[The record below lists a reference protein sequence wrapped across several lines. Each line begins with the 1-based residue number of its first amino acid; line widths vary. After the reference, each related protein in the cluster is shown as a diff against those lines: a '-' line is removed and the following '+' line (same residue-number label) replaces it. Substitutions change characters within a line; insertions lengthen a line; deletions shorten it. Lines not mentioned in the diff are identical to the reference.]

1 MRRFLPMRALLLCLI
16 PWPLLAQRV
25 KLEVATSEPGPN
37 GARRPI
43 LRTPG
48 ILRDQRWLES
58 LQSSFPLRL
67 QYRVEIWR
75 VRTDWF
81 DALERSFEWEVVV
94 QYYPLTDEYAKAEAW
109 GGALRRQGRFS
120 TLQELELDLERGN
133 QIGIAPAGIGE
144 YYFTATLRIRTL
156 SDEEMEDLER
166 FLQGNPTP
174 EERERGSVL
183 SRAARRMLLR
193 FGGLPFEEL
202 EARSARFVVGPGN

>member
-1 MRRFLPMRALLLCLI
+1 MGRRLRAFVLTALLL
-16 PWPLLAQRV
+16 PAPLAAQRV
-25 KLEVATSEPGPN
+25 KLEVTASEPGAN

-67 QYRVEIWR
+67 QFRVEIWR

-94 QYYPLTDEYAKAEAW
+94 RYEPLTDEYAKTEAW
-109 GGALRRQGRFS
+109 GGALRRQNRFS
-120 TLQELELDLERGN
+120 TLQDLELDLERGN

-144 YYFTATLRIRTL
+144 YYFTSTLRIRTL
-156 SDEEMEDLER
+156 TDEEMEDLER

-174 EERERGSVL
+174 EEREQGGVL
-183 SRAARRMLLR
+183 SRAARRLLLR

-202 EARSARFVVGPGN
+202 EARSVRFIVGPGN

>member
-1 MRRFLPMRALLLCLI
+1 MRRVLRTLLLVFTLL
-16 PWPLLAQRV
+16 PAPLLAQRV
-25 KLEVATSEPGPN
+25 KLEVAASEPGPN

-67 QYRVEIWR
+67 QFQVEIWR

-94 QYYPLTDEYAKAEAW
+94 QYYPLTDEYAKSEAW
-109 GGALRRQGRFS
+109 GGALRRQSRFS

-133 QIGIAPAGIGE
+133 QIGIAPAVIGE

-166 FLQGNPTP
+166 FLQGNPTQ

>member
-1 MRRFLPMRALLLCLI
+1 MRRFLRGLFLAALLV
-16 PWPLLAQRV
+16 PAPAMAQRV
-25 KLEVATSEPGPN
+25 KLEVAASEPGPN

-58 LQSSFPLRL
+58 LQSSVPLRL
-67 QYRVEIWR
+67 QFRVEIWR

-94 QYYPLTDEYAKAEAW
+94 RYEPLTDEYAKTEAW
-109 GGALRRQGRFS
+109 GGALRRQNRFS

-166 FLQGNPTP
+166 FLQGNPSP
-174 EERERGSVL
+174 EEQERGSVL
-183 SRAARRMLLR
+183 SRAARRLLLR

-202 EARSARFVVGPGN
+202 EARSTRFVVGPGN

>member
-1 MRRFLPMRALLLCLI
+1 MGRLVRAFVLTALLL
-16 PWPLLAQRV
+16 PAPLAAQRV
-25 KLEVATSEPGPN
+25 RLEVSVSDPAAN
-37 GARRPI
+37 GVRRPI
-43 LRTPG
+43 VRTPG

-67 QYRVEIWR
+67 QFRVEIWR

-94 QYYPLTDEYAKAEAW
+94 LYEPLTDEYAKTEAW
-109 GGALRRQGRFS
+109 GGALRRQSRFS

-133 QIGIAPAGIGE
+133 QIGIAPAGVGE
-144 YYFTATLRIRTL
+144 YYFTSTLRIRTL
-156 SDEEMEDLER
+156 SDEEMEDIER
-166 FLQGNPTP
+166 FLQGNPSS

-183 SRAARRMLLR
+183 SRAARRLLLR

>member
-1 MRRFLPMRALLLCLI
+1 MRRFLRTLLLALTLL
-16 PWPLLAQRV
+16 PAPLLAQRV
-25 KLEVATSEPGPN
+25 KLEVTASEPGPN

-94 QYYPLTDEYAKAEAW
+94 QYEPLTDEYSKAEAW
-109 GGALRRQGRFS
+109 GGALRRQNRFS

-133 QIGIAPAGIGE
+133 QIGIAPAGMGE

-166 FLQGNPTP
+166 FLQGNPTQ
-174 EERERGSVL
+174 EEREQGSVL
-183 SRAARRMLLR
+183 SRAARRLLLR

-202 EARSARFVVGPGN
+202 EARTSRFEVGPGN

>member
-1 MRRFLPMRALLLCLI
+1 MGRFLRAIALAALLL
-16 PWPLLAQRV
+16 PAPLVAQRV
-25 KLEVATSEPGPN
+25 KLEVSASEPGPN

-43 LRTPG
+43 VRTPG

-94 QYYPLTDEYAKAEAW
+94 QYEPLTDEYSKAEAW
-109 GGALRRQGRFS
+109 GGALRRQNRFS
-120 TLQELELDLERGN
+120 TLQDLELDLERGN
-133 QIGIAPAGIGE
+133 QIGIAPAAIGE

-166 FLQGNPTP
+166 FLQGNPSP

-183 SRAARRMLLR
+183 SRAARRLLLR

-202 EARSARFVVGPGN
+202 EARSNRFVVGPGN

>member
-1 MRRFLPMRALLLCLI
+1 MRRFLRGLVVATLLI
-16 PWPLLAQRV
+16 PAPAVAQRV
-25 KLEVATSEPGPN
+25 KLEVAASDPGPN

-67 QYRVEIWR
+67 QFRVEIWR

-94 QYYPLTDEYAKAEAW
+94 RYEPLTDEYSKTEAW
-109 GGALRRQGRFS
+109 GGPLRRQNRFS
-120 TLQELELDLERGN
+120 TAQELGLDLERGHPS
-133 QIGIAPAGIGE
+133 GIAPAGLGE

-156 SDEEMEDLER
+156 TDEEMEDLER
-166 FLQGNPTP
+166 FLQGNPSP
-174 EERERGSVL
+174 EEQERGSVL
-183 SRAARRMLLR
+183 SRAARRLLLR

-202 EARSARFVVGPGN
+202 EARSPRFVVGPGN

>member
-1 MRRFLPMRALLLCLI
+1 MRRFLRGFFLAALLL
-16 PWPLLAQRV
+16 PAPAMAQRV
-25 KLEVATSEPGPN
+25 KLEVAASEPGPN

-67 QYRVEIWR
+67 QFRVEIWR

-94 QYYPLTDEYAKAEAW
+94 RYEPLTDEYAKTEAW
-109 GGALRRQGRFS
+109 GGALRRQNRFS

-166 FLQGNPTP
+166 FLQGNPSP
-174 EERERGSVL
+174 EEQERGSVL
-183 SRAARRMLLR
+183 SRAARRLLLR

-202 EARSARFVVGPGN
+202 EARSTRFVVGPGN

>member
-1 MRRFLPMRALLLCLI
+1 MRRLLRAFVAAALLL
-16 PWPLLAQRV
+16 PAPLVAQRV
-25 KLEVATSEPGPN
+25 QLEVSVSEPGLN

-43 LRTPG
+43 VRTPG

-67 QYRVEIWR
+67 QFRVEIWR

-81 DALERSFEWEVVV
+81 DALERSFEWEVLV
-94 QYYPLTDEYAKAEAW
+94 QYEPLTDEYTKAEAW
-109 GGALRRQGRFS
+109 GGALRRQNRFS

-133 QIGIAPAGIGE
+133 QIGIAPAAVGE
-144 YYFTATLRIRTL
+144 YYFTSTLRIRTL

-166 FLQGNPTP
+166 FLQGNATP
-174 EERERGSVL
+174 QDRQRGSVL
-183 SRAARRMLLR
+183 SRAARRLLLR

-202 EARSARFVVGPGN
+202 EARSVRFMVGPGN

>member
-1 MRRFLPMRALLLCLI
+1 MRRFLRGLILATLLI
-16 PWPLLAQRV
+16 PAPALAQRV
-25 KLEVATSEPGPN
+25 KLEVAASDPGPN

-67 QYRVEIWR
+67 QFRVEIWR

-94 QYYPLTDEYAKAEAW
+94 RYEPLTDEYAKTEAW
-109 GGALRRQGRFS
+109 GGALRRQNRFS

-133 QIGIAPAGIGE
+133 QIGIAPAGLGE

-156 SDEEMEDLER
+156 TDEEMEDLER
-166 FLQGNPTP
+166 FLQGNPSP
-174 EERERGSVL
+174 AEQERGSVL
-183 SRAARRMLLR
+183 SRAARRLLLR

-202 EARSARFVVGPGN
+202 EARSPRFVVGPGN

>member
-1 MRRFLPMRALLLCLI
+1 MRRFLRTLLLAFTLL
-16 PWPLLAQRV
+16 PAPLLAQRV
-25 KLEVATSEPGPN
+25 KLEVTASEPGPN

-58 LQSSFPLRL
+58 LQSSFPHRL

-94 QYYPLTDEYAKAEAW
+94 QYYPLTDEYAKSEAW
-109 GGALRRQGRFS
+109 GGALRRQNRFS

-133 QIGIAPAGIGE
+133 QVGIAPAGIGE

-166 FLQGNPTP
+166 FLQGNPTQ

-183 SRAARRMLLR
+183 SRAARRLLLR